1 MASSNPSR
9 LQSQMVDALS
19 CIICFLPYDE
29 KSRLPKVF
37 PCQHTVCQTCAEEM
51 CQQAYSS
58 TFPCPT
64 CRQPVPIPTQ
74 GASGLKT
81 NLDVRNIVDIVQK
94 TAACSTFNEDC
105 QEHQNKT
112 ITNLEVSTK
121 NISDDNCTNETLQ
134 HALDSLDHCMSTIKC
149 SKGTNTAH
157 SISCQ
162 KLAAVTFLI
171 DLLRMNPK
179 HKGVNITLAYLGHLC
194 YESEDCCN
202 RVVFLGGADLL
213 MSLFA
218 ASSSSSRLPRYV
230 PSPSEGLT
238 DLMASIANDDLCCD
252 MLYVYGMLSVFPSLH
267 PHLVFS
273 KAVNT
278 LVYVL
283 QNFTNEQNYACKPLS
298 FFLCS
303 NSTKWP
309 EQCPSQE
316 EVSALVIDTCKKLPL
331 KKQTGCTL
339 NSLRSY
345 VFLLSQNVNEAAK
358 YWAIWILY
366 RCIDQYP
373 KHYCPILTRDNGVT
387 VLKQQS
393 HAHDFVQRLAK
404 EILKKFDEHSS

>member
-1 MASSNPSR
+1 MTASNPR

-19 CIICFLPYDE
+19 CVICFLPYDQ

-37 PCQHTVCQTCAEEM
+37 PCQHTICQECVKEL
-51 CQQAYSS
+51 CQQADSS

-64 CRQPVPIPTQ
+64 CRQPVPIPTR

-81 NLDVRNIVDIVQK
+81 NLDVCNIVEIVQK
-94 TAACSTFNEDC
+94 TAACSADNQDC
-105 QEHQNKT
+105 PEHRSKT
-112 ITNLEVSTK
+112 SPNLEVSTK
-121 NISDDNCTNETLQ
+121 NISDSNCTDETLQ
-134 HALDSLDHCMSTIKC
+134 YALDNLDHCMSTIKC
-149 SKGTNTAH
+149 SRGTNTVH

-171 DLLRMNPK
+171 DLLRMNPT
-179 HKGVNITLAYLGHLC
+179 HKGVNNTLAYLGHLC
-194 YESEDCCN
+194 YESEACCS

-213 MSLFA
+213 MSLF
-218 ASSSSSRLPRYV
+218 
-230 PSPSEGLT
+230 E
-238 DLMASIANDDLCCD
+238 ASITNEDLCCD
-252 MLYVYGMLSVFPSLH
+252 ILYVYGMLSIFPSLH

-298 FFLCS
+298 FFLCN

-309 EQCPSQE
+309 EQCPSRE
-316 EVSALVIDTCKKLPL
+316 EVSAHVIDTCKKLPL
-331 KKQTGCTL
+331 RKPIGCTL

-345 VFLLSQNVNEAAK
+345 VFLLSQNVSEAAK

-366 RCIDQYP
+366 RCIDQHP
-373 KHYCPILTRDNGVT
+373 KHYCPILAHDSGVT
-387 VLKQQS
+387 TLKQQS
-393 HAHDFVQRLAK
+393 RAHDFVQRLVK